1 MQPEDTC
8 TYVMWSALYHKLR
21 TGTHV
26 KPEENEEMGEKGWNT
41 STDLGKLRNDSV
53 PMHFK
58 THI

>member
-1 MQPEDTC
+1 
-8 TYVMWSALYHKLR
+8 MWSALYHELR